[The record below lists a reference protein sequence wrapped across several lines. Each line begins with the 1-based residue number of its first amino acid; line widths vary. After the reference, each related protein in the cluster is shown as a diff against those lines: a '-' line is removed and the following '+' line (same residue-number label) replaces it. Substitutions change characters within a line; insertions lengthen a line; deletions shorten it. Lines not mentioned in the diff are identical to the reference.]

1 VEELKKEIRKI
12 PVIGK
17 MAASIK
23 HNEERGY
30 MIWAN
35 KFYGVKDKKAVFISF
50 QGKSYSDNPRA
61 ISEKLHELHPE
72 FEIVWLFIRPDEKRK
87 IVPCYVRCVDSESS
101 EALKE
106 LATAKFW
113 VDNFTKTIFLY
124 KGKDQV
130 YIQTGHGDRCF
141 KKVYYDVRTL
151 MPDGHYKEGDLLE
164 PEICDLAVSGSLFM
178 NRLYKTA
185 FGYKGQTLTC
195 GSPRNDQL
203 LSIDKHKIDNVR
215 EALKIDPGTKI
226 LMYAPTFRDSKLA
239 EAQKFNGIALPE
251 VLNALEGKT
260 GDRWICLTRAHSA
273 ASGFEKQQDDRVIDV
288 TSYEDMAELL
298 LITDM
303 LITDYSSSAGDFALL
318 GRPIILFQND
328 REEYSKNDRTFYF
341 NIDESPFKVVKS
353 RAELI
358 DKIKEMD
365 MDMAAVQ
372 ENCRDILAFYGTFE
386 TGKSS
391 EAVVNYIISKLQ

>member
-1 VEELKKEIRKI
+1 MTVESI
-12 PVIGK
+12 IGK
-17 MAASIK
+17 AAFVK
-23 HNEERGY
+23 HGIEKDY
-30 MIWAN
+30 MHWEY
-35 KFYGVKDKKAVFISF
+35 KVHGVKDKKAVFISF

-61 ISEKLHELHPE
+61 ISEKLHELNPE

-87 IVPCYVRCVDSESS
+87 IVPGYVKCVEAVSS

-113 VDNFTKTIFLY
+113 VDNFTKPIFLH

-164 PEICDLAVSGSLFM
+164 PEICDLAVSGSGFM

-185 FGYKGQTLTC
+185 FGYEGQILTC

-203 LSIDKHKIDNVR
+203 LSIDKNKTESVR
-215 EALKIDPGTKI
+215 EALKIDPGTKV
-226 LMYAPTFRDSKLA
+226 LMYAPTFRDSKLG
-239 EAQKFNGIALPE
+239 EAQKFNGKALAE
-251 VLNALEGKT
+251 VLSALEEKT
-260 GDRWICLTRAHSA
+260 GDRWICFVRAHSA
-273 ASGFEKQQDDRVIDV
+273 ASGFEKQKNDRVIDV
-288 TSYEDMAELL
+288 TSFEDMAELL

-318 GRPIILFQND
+318 ERPIILLQND
-328 REEYSKNDRTFYF
+328 REEYASSDRAFYF
-341 NIDESPFKVVKS
+341 DIDESPFIVVRS
-353 RAELI
+353 WAGLI

-365 MDMAAVQ
+365 MAEVPQ
-372 ENCRDILAFYGTFE
+372 NCRDILKFYGTVE

>member
-1 VEELKKEIRKI
+1 MTMERIISKGAWVKHGMEKDYMHWEYKK
-12 PVIGK
+12 
-17 MAASIK
+17 
-23 HNEERGY
+23 H
-30 MIWAN
+30 
-35 KFYGVKDKKAVFISF
+35 GVKERKAVFTSF
-50 QGKSYSDNPRA
+50 AGKAYSDNPKA

-72 FEIVWLFIRPDEKRK
+72 FDIVWLFISPAKKRK
-87 IVPCYVRCVDSESS
+87 IVPGYVRCVDAGSS

-113 VDNFTKTIFLY
+113 VDNFTKPIFLY

-178 NRLYKTA
+178 NRLYKSA
-185 FGYKGQTLTC
+185 FGYEGQILTC

-203 LSIDKHKIDNVR
+203 LSIDKHKVENVR
-215 EALKIDPGTKI
+215 EALKIDQGTRI
-226 LMYAPTFRDSKLA
+226 LLYAPTFRDSKLG
-239 EAQKFNGIALPE
+239 EAQKFNGIALAE
-251 VLNALEGKT
+251 VLSALEEKT
-260 GDRWICLTRAHSA
+260 GDRWISLIRAHSA
-273 ASGFEKQQDDRVIDV
+273 ASGFEEQLIHDERVMDV
-288 TSYEDMAELL
+288 TSYEDMADLL
-298 LITDM
+298 LISDM

-318 GRPIILFQND
+318 ERPIILFQND
-328 REEYSKNDRTFYF
+328 REEYAENERAFYF
-341 NIDESPFKVVKS
+341 DIDESPFMVAMS
-353 RAELI
+353 QTELI
-358 DKIKEMD
+358 NKIRD
-365 MDMAAVQ
+365 MDLAAVPQ
-372 ENCRDILAFYGTFE
+372 NCRNILAFYGTFE